1 MYLYHVQVFAGGL
14 YPYHSRPPFVVTTTL
29 HLGVHGL
36 LRPTLPGCGCQDD
49 RSASPPLQL
58 MLMISTRVN
67 CFRAL
72 GICRDWGM
80 LRGVRV
86 GMLGERERGV
96 CPALS
101 RCIVARDQRSSHHQF
116 HLVVVVVLGLSL
128 KLVLD

>member
-1 MYLYHVQVFAGGL
+1 MTD
-14 YPYHSRPPFVVTTTL
+14 SR
-29 HLGVHGL
+29 
-36 LRPTLPGCGCQDD
+36 RPAP
-49 RSASPPLQL
+49 QL
-58 MLMISTRVN
+58 MLMSTRVN

-80 LRGVRV
+80 LRGV
-86 GMLGERERGV
+86 GMLRERGV

-101 RCIVARDQRSSHHQF
+101 RCIAARCSTNIFRDQRSSHHQF